1 LYLAPLVLKHNIT
14 MAKQVISNNLGFCV
28 INFTSAIFKYSIG
41 KSSAYWMYTPKK
53 KRVLSKNG
61 GLEQKYKEY
70 LSIFIAKCIKFSLI
84 IYNQRRFAN

>member
-1 LYLAPLVLKHNIT
+1 MYLAPLVLKHNIT

-53 KRVLSKNG
+53 KSVK
-61 GLEQKYKEY
+61 
-70 LSIFIAKCIKFSLI
+70 
-84 IYNQRRFAN
+84 

>member
-53 KRVLSKNG
+53 K
-61 GLEQKYKEY
+61 KE
-70 LSIFIAKCIKFSLI
+70 C
-84 IYNQRRFAN
+84 

>member
-1 LYLAPLVLKHNIT
+1 MYLAPLVLKHNIT

-53 KRVLSKNG
+53 K
-61 GLEQKYKEY
+61 E
-70 LSIFIAKCIKFSLI
+70 C
-84 IYNQRRFAN
+84 

>member
-1 LYLAPLVLKHNIT
+1 MFKRTLSWFFKNRAIIKDLYLAPLVLKHNIT

-53 KRVLSKNG
+53 KSVK
-61 GLEQKYKEY
+61 
-70 LSIFIAKCIKFSLI
+70 
-84 IYNQRRFAN
+84 

>member
-1 LYLAPLVLKHNIT
+1 LLFIKLKCLNVLYLDFLKEVDPAIIKDLYLAPLVLKHNIT

-53 KRVLSKNG
+53 K
-61 GLEQKYKEY
+61 E
-70 LSIFIAKCIKFSLI
+70 C
-84 IYNQRRFAN
+84 